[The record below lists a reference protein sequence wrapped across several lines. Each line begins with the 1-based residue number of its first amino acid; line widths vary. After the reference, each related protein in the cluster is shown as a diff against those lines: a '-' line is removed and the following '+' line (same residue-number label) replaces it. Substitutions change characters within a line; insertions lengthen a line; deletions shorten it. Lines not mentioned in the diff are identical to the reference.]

1 MKQKPYSFGVTFK
14 SEKEGWCVIVYI
26 TPQALGLNVFGL
38 MKLIPYSP
46 TLHLSQKTTVIRPSS
61 GNMGELCIWLV
72 CYNIHKT
79 HSHVHQT
86 NLL

>member
-46 TLHLSQKTTVIRPSS
+46 TLHL
-61 GNMGELCIWLV
+61 
-72 CYNIHKT
+72 
-79 HSHVHQT
+79 
-86 NLL
+86 